1 MKPSR
6 PIGVTTSKP
15 LGWTDHLRTADMEVR
30 VGQLG
35 VIQGDLGPLRCRAV
49 GATVA
54 ICFAVEEDRVAGV
67 LHVGF
72 PSARQHRALATSHPL
87 LFADRAIAHLET
99 VLAGRGFAPSEVV
112 VRVVGA
118 GGLLDNSAPLDG
130 PGRLLRSVE
139 VALTAHGYAIRDR
152 HVGGSLAR
160 TLTQHADGRLLLM
173 MPGGQR

>member
-54 ICFAVEEDRVAGV
+54 ICFAVEEDRVAG
-67 LHVGF
+67 LHLQRLIVNGSPIQSRGRTGF
-72 PSARQHRALATSHPL
+72 QPPRA
-87 LFADRAIAHLET
+87 
-99 VLAGRGFAPSEVV
+99 
-112 VRVVGA
+112 
-118 GGLLDNSAPLDG
+118 
-130 PGRLLRSVE
+130 
-139 VALTAHGYAIRDR
+139 
-152 HVGGSLAR
+152 
-160 TLTQHADGRLLLM
+160 Q
-173 MPGGQR
+173 GQAV